1 MEENKTM
8 SITRGLAE
16 CKILDS
22 RIIKKIREFNP
33 VTLKKGNR
41 LIVRDIDENKF
52 ISEAQSDYQ
61 SINALIKRRIDIKRK
76 IIESNSRT
84 MITIND
90 RKMSVAEAIDYKS
103 IIKYYNF
110 LLDTLKKCNNT
121 VNSEYERFLSEMN
134 ARLDE
139 LLKVHFGKDKSKIS
153 NEDYDAIAGPF
164 KTQNEPKKIDPIKI
178 DDEIKSLQDKVDE
191 ILLNIDYI
199 LSESNSQT
207 MITID

>member
-33 VTLKKGNR
+33 VALKKGNR
-41 LIVRDIDENKF
+41 LSIRDIDENKF
-52 ISEAQSDYQ
+52 ISEVKGDYQ
-61 SINALIKRRIDIKRK
+61 SINDLIERRINIKRK
-76 IIESNSRT
+76 IIESNSKT
-84 MITIND
+84 MIIING
-90 RKMSVAEAIDYKS
+90 KSMSVAEAIDYKS

-110 LLDTLKKCNNT
+110 LLDTLKTHNKNI
-121 VNSEYERFLSEMN
+121 NSEYERFLTEMN
-134 ARLDE
+134 DRLDD

-153 NEDYDAIAGPF
+153 KEDYDVIAGPF

-178 DDEIKSLQDKVDE
+178 DDEIRTLQDKVDS